1 MKTFFGVAL
10 SALVLLAPVVSE
22 AASVPQTASVPQ
34 SAVFASG
41 YDAQHPNAYL
51 DYQNGIHL
59 MPISPV
65 ARGAAGVPLQNSAD
79 ALMNRTGG
87 ER

>member
-22 AASVPQTASVPQ
+22 AASVPQTASVAQ

-41 YDAQHPNAYL
+41 YAAQHPYAYL
-51 DYQNGIHL
+51 DYQNGVHL

-65 ARGAAGVPLQNSAD
+65 ARGAASPMLQNSA
-79 ALMNRTGG
+79 AGLMNRTGG